1 MTEDLKQQII
11 EEFIQYC
18 KSVLKIDALPPI
30 QFTNDRAWAT
40 ERHSFGEYDPTKN
53 TLFVYIGNRNLADIL
68 RTLGHE
74 LVHHKQNELGV
85 LKNGSGQT
93 GSEIENEANSIAGVL
108 MRNYGKTNELIYEI
122 KTPSLKEIY
131 EEEKVSRLKI
141 YCDMDGVL
149 CDFDKRFED
158 FYNVS
163 PSEYRKKYTP
173 DKSNEYLTKAV
184 DEAGVQFW
192 SKMPWMPGGKELWA
206 KISPYNPAILTSPG
220 NFKFAIEGKK
230 IWIKENLSP
239 QPKSVF
245 FAKAGN
251 KHLVISDKPESEI
264 KNSILID
271 DYFPNLAPWK
281 QLGGIGIM
289 HKSFEGT
296 NSILNKFNL

>member
-30 QFTNDRAWAT
+30 QFSNDRAWAV
-40 ERHSFGEYDPTKN
+40 ERHSFGEYDPTKSS
-53 TLFVYIGNRNLADIL
+53 LFVYIGNRNLADIL

-74 LVHHKQNELGV
+74 LVHHKQSELGV
-85 LKNGSGQT
+85 LESGSGQT
-93 GSEIENEANSIAGVL
+93 GSEIENEANAIAGVL

-122 KTPSLKEIY
+122 KTPSLKDIY
-131 EEEKVSRLKI
+131 EEEKISRLKI

-149 CDFDKRFED
+149 CDFDTQFDHYYGIPPRQYSNEKGKKVFED
-158 FYNVS
+158 
-163 PSEYRKKYTP
+163 
-173 DKSNEYLTKAV
+173 AV
-184 DEAGVQFW
+184 DKVGPQFW
-192 SKMPWMPGGKELWA
+192 AKMPWMPGGKELWA
-206 KISPYNPAILTSPG
+206 KISPYNPAIVTSPG